1 MDVKLKLWMPFWW
14 FDRET
19 GGMSATK
26 IDDNGVVGIY
36 STVIIELFRVLCR
49 NTVT

>member
-14 FDRET
+14 FDRKT